1 MLELYKVRR
10 RTIDMSTWMVRFPT
24 HFLQYIVVVEG
35 GVDEVTELLKYSW
48 GKVVFTGSERVGKVC
63 CFYC

>member
-1 MLELYKVRR
+1 
-10 RTIDMSTWMVRFPT
+10 MVRFPT